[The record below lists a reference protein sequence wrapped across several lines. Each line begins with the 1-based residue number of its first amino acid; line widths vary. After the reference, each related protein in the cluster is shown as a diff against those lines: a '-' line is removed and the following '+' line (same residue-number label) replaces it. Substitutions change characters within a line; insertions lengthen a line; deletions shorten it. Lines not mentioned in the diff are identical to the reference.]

1 MGFVVAS
8 SSETGGVQSSPWL
21 IEDGGAPSG
30 AGITCGVIFG
40 RLSLGNR
47 PGKNFVD
54 SVATNSAP
62 VSSQKGML
70 NLQISG
76 QKVNFQLAFFGRW
89 HFRFE
94 VAWLLEDSCDKEV
107 QSLWEQSSGM
117 VPDRLHW
124 ALCEEDP
131 TYDILGEVVDAK
143 LALNLEYDRSELYWE
158 QRARKN
164 WLQYGDRNTAFFP
177 PECYEKKPALWFSCN
192 KHLNEGIAQ
201 AKDEVVTFI
210 KSYCLEFSTVCSKL
224 KNSCAAVSVKWQPP
238 PLEVVKAKFDTT
250 FKPASGDATSGV
262 VVRNSS
268 SDIMGVGFRRF
279 GHVPSSF
286 AAEASTSIHAIEVGN
301 QATHHLASAGFDVDD
316 SPPSLVSILAAER
329 RDMEPS

>member
-1 MGFVVAS
+1 MNYLV
-8 SSETGGVQSSPWL
+8 
-21 IEDGGAPSG
+21 
-30 AGITCGVIFG
+30 C
-40 RLSLGNR
+40 
-47 PGKNFVD
+47 
-54 SVATNSAP
+54 
-62 VSSQKGML
+62 
-70 NLQISG
+70 ISG
-76 QKVNFQLAFFGRW
+76 GTFALKLLGYWRILVTRRSNLFGNN
-89 HFRFE
+89 H
-94 VAWLLEDSCDKEV
+94 
-107 QSLWEQSSGM
+107 
-117 VPDRLHW
+117 
-124 ALCEEDP
+124 
-131 TYDILGEVVDAK
+131 
-143 LALNLEYDRSELYWE
+143 
-158 QRARKN
+158 
-164 WLQYGDRNTAFFP
+164 
-177 PECYEKKPALWFSCN
+177 PALWFSCN